1 MKKLEIGILILMW
14 MILAAPT
21 VLAQGKLTTVK
32 GYMIDSACAF
42 VKDLKKPIS
51 SECAVAC
58 AKAGSPL
65 VILADNGVIYWPIS
79 AQMPAAGQNERLL
92 PFAGRRVV
100 VSGMVYQK
108 GGSHAIVISKI
119 ERSADGTR
127 TGPSPAEGL

>member
-32 GYMIDSACAF
+32 GYVIDSACAF

-51 SECAVAC
+51 SEGAVAC

-108 GGSHAIVISKI
+108 GGSHAIVINKI
-119 ERSADGTR
+119 EGSAAGTR
-127 TGPSPAEGL
+127 AE

>member
-1 MKKLEIGILILMW
+1 MKRLEIVILIFMS
-14 MILAAPT
+14 MIQSAGTAP
-21 VLAQGKLTTVK
+21 AQGKLTTVR
-32 GYMIDSACAF
+32 GYVIDSACAF

-79 AQMPAAGQNERLL
+79 AQMPATGQNERLL
-92 PFAGRRVV
+92 PFAGQRVV

-108 GGSHAIVISKI
+108 GGSHAIVINKI
-119 ERSADGTR
+119 ERSAGRTR
-127 TGPSPAEGL
+127 TG

>member
-1 MKKLEIGILILMW
+1 MKKFEIVILIFMS
-14 MILAAPT
+14 MILAAGT
-21 VLAQGKLTTVK
+21 ALAQGKLTTVR
-32 GYMIDSACAF
+32 GYVIDSACAF

-51 SECAVAC
+51 SQCAIAC

-79 AQMPAAGQNERLL
+79 AQMPATGQNEQLL

-108 GGSHAIVISKI
+108 GGSHAIVINKI
-119 ERSADGTR
+119 ETSAGGTR
-127 TGPSPAEGL
+127 AG

>member
-1 MKKLEIGILILMW
+1 MKKLKIGILILMS

-21 VLAQGKLTTVK
+21 VPAQGKPTTVK
-32 GYMIDSACAF
+32 GYVIDSACAF

-51 SECAVAC
+51 PECAVAC

-65 VILADNGVIYWPIS
+65 VILADDGVIYWPIS

-108 GGSHAIVISKI
+108 GGSHAIVINKI
-119 ERSADGTR
+119 EGSAGGTR
-127 TGPSPAEGL
+127 AG